1 MSQLP
6 LDGIRVLDLTWVV
19 SGPQATRILADL
31 GAQVIKI
38 EAPGRGDQMRRNPG
52 MFTYF
57 NRNKWNISLNL
68 ATDEGRRLFRDLVK
82 ISDLVIENFS
92 AGVMGRWGFDYA
104 GLSSMNPSVVYVSMP
119 GFGHSGPFHDYQS
132 NGPTIQALSGQTFLA
147 GLPGMPPA
155 GWGYSYM
162 DHTAGH
168 YGAMAALQALY
179 YRNRT
184 GRGQFVD
191 LAQVET
197 ALSLMGV
204 YILDATVNNRS
215 QGKPNLPIGNQSQ
228 YPPAAPHGVYPCKGD
243 DNWCAIAVFT
253 EDEWMRFRT
262 AIGDPDWANQPIFGT
277 IDERTAHIEV
287 LDAHVAEWTKQHE
300 SEEVM
305 KLLQEHGIR
314 AGMVQTP
321 LQRADYDPQLEERMH
336 IAEIEDA
343 EGRVVR
349 VDSLPMTVPARSHED
364 YHIALS
370 SDENNHVVFGSL
382 LGLREP
388 DMNALAEHGVF

>member
-1 MSQLP
+1 LSQLP

-68 ATDEGRRLFRDLVK
+68 ATDEGRGLFRDLVK

-162 DHTAGH
+162 DHTDGDQVGTHAG
-168 YGAMAALQALY
+168 
-179 YRNRT
+179 
-184 GRGQFVD
+184 
-191 LAQVET
+191 
-197 ALSLMGV
+197 
-204 YILDATVNNRS
+204 
-215 QGKPNLPIGNQSQ
+215 
-228 YPPAAPHGVYPCKGD
+228 
-243 DNWCAIAVFT
+243 
-253 EDEWMRFRT
+253 
-262 AIGDPDWANQPIFGT
+262 
-277 IDERTAHIEV
+277 
-287 LDAHVAEWTKQHE
+287 
-300 SEEVM
+300 
-305 KLLQEHGIR
+305 
-314 AGMVQTP
+314 
-321 LQRADYDPQLEERMH
+321 
-336 IAEIEDA
+336 
-343 EGRVVR
+343 
-349 VDSLPMTVPARSHED
+349 
-364 YHIALS
+364 
-370 SDENNHVVFGSL
+370 
-382 LGLREP
+382 
-388 DMNALAEHGVF
+388 